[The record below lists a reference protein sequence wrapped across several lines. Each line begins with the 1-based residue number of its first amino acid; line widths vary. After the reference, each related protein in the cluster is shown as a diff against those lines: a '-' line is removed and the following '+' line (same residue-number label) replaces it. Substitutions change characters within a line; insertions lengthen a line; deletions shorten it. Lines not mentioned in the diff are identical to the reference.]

1 MVFTTVLSFL
11 LILMMARKL
20 RSWGHLRNHRAG
32 REYPP
37 ILREAMGKAT
47 VVVMRVLRTSV

>member
-1 MVFTTVLSFL
+1 MVFTAVLSFL